1 MDGRVRVPY
10 MTIVRARCD
19 RKKVCVCVMCVGVIL
34 WLFMC
39 VWCGKDSRWYITVDV
54 WGDRGGVGGSQS
66 GESLPVLS
74 QWDGRKS
81 GAALGWTAAF
91 PKRNTVSPST
101 HDRRRGEERIVCM
114 WGCGPVHQYRQAKG
128 VCVHETRPAC
138 MWTYARTHTKRR
150 TFKCPPKYTHTN
162 LTT

>member
-1 MDGRVRVPY
+1 MAGKYGCIWLCAGEVW
-10 MTIVRARCD
+10 C
-19 RKKVCVCVMCVGVIL
+19 VCVCVCV
-34 WLFMC
+34 C
-39 VWCGKDSRWYITVDV
+39 VYVCGKVQCTYSGCGRRQRWSGRVTVRWV
-54 WGDRGGVGGSQS
+54 VTCAFAVGRAQG
-66 GESLPVLS
+66 
-74 QWDGRKS
+74 

-91 PKRNTVSPST
+91 PKRNHRISST